1 MPIYEYRCN
10 MCGKKF
16 DVVILRVSEPFTAQC
31 KKCGS
36 TNVSKLVSRV
46 RYLSGPREN
55 ALAEN
60 TERRLLKSL
69 GGNVDEGMRKQIKE
83 LGITD
88 SKKRKRHVLSS
99 AVGGF
104 VFAMLLTHCGGGK
117 KAESVPAQPESTAK
131 PSTAVPNQAAPQRQ
145 KENAAAGPVAE
156 GKGYKLAAQLH
167 GEYRAGEDSHL
178 NVVLT
183 SHGEFHVNEE

>member
-83 LGITD
+83 LAR
-88 SKKRKRHVLSS
+88 SAAKRGKRRFESMMDTGSS
-99 AVGGF
+99 
-104 VFAMLLTHCGGGK
+104 
-117 KAESVPAQPESTAK
+117 ESI
-131 PSTAVPNQAAPQRQ
+131 
-145 KENAAAGPVAE
+145 
-156 GKGYKLAAQLH
+156 
-167 GEYRAGEDSHL
+167 EY
-178 NVVLT
+178 
-183 SHGEFHVNEE
+183 